1 MQQHTDSCGFARI
14 QAVAFAKKYGVHV
27 LRWVNPVRNCDDKRY
42 PVETIEAL
50 LPGAVQYFVLGAP
63 ANIIQNHNPVAT
75 GIVNGTRVLM
85 HSLVWH
91 NGYQWTP
98 PVDSKPGQIHD
109 VPRPGYLVV
118 VRSTDG
124 NVKSTFPQ
132 DKTRVQEL
140 IPLQLEPGEDH
151 VQGVKLLYKAFP
163 LDMGFAITYHK
174 VQGQTMRQVILF
186 LHERKTRQL
195 AKLQWESLYVAMTRV
210 KCGNDLRVCYRG
222 SHAQTSCIRGLQ
234 HLTKLKRPELY
245 DTWQAAYDKF
255 GYWDDREL
263 KKQAAKARHIL
274 RKTLSKV
281 TCLSRTSVSKLK
293 KWCGVLDLHVGTKA
307 GTTRRNKI
315 QYLEAL
321 TPIWVACKA
330 GTLQPD
336 GTLKPKDSKDPPA
349 TKGNASLTK
358 CKRQQYRDNNP
369 LNKLGRR
376 SHNFTK
382 DKSHKTNCD
391 RCSVPPPSRL
401 SRMEARHSQTE
412 LAQVRKY
419 RTFIQVQHRMLS
431 SLSMATRIYA
441 RNVTGVG
448 NLLLRDF
455 YQLAVKGL
463 YVNDT
468 VLRFMLQNSCP
479 SAHVPSYLTDMRFT
493 PRGFFDEQSTNFD
506 ENKNTAM
513 TWVQRIEAG
522 SVLML
527 PYNWP
532 VNHHWVAVFAWKEDG
547 KYHVQSRNSMYS
559 MYSRYRG
566 DVRILKHAQKFISQV
581 YTFSKHS
588 PLPNWNHQTAIVDR
602 PSFVTEQGRNECAF
616 NIVANGILAQTD
628 RCFTHTFNND
638 FVDNVRNRHILLAAD
653 YRQRTMCRHVV
664 YSSEMDRQNVNRT
677 FICNRKNRVR
687 PMFVRSRYFKQIEND
702 DKFIEARPDYPSYR
716 KYSVGDIIPFKE
728 RRSGKMCL
736 KYILAMRTYEEVRS
750 MLLTETVKACLPH
763 LDEGDIDL
771 AVEEYHNLPN
781 FKVNVQRYEGVR
793 AFELG
798 PLTND
803 THAQPSF

>member
-1 MQQHTDSCGFARI
+1 
-14 QAVAFAKKYGVHV
+14 
-27 LRWVNPVRNCDDKRY
+27 
-42 PVETIEAL
+42 
-50 LPGAVQYFVLGAP
+50 
-63 ANIIQNHNPVAT
+63 
-75 GIVNGTRVLM
+75 
-85 HSLVWH
+85 
-91 NGYQWTP
+91 
-98 PVDSKPGQIHD
+98 
-109 VPRPGYLVV
+109 
-118 VRSTDG
+118 
-124 NVKSTFPQ
+124 
-132 DKTRVQEL
+132 
-140 IPLQLEPGEDH
+140 
-151 VQGVKLLYKAFP
+151 
-163 LDMGFAITYHK
+163 
-174 VQGQTMRQVILF
+174 
-186 LHERKTRQL
+186 
-195 AKLQWESLYVAMTRV
+195 
-210 KCGNDLRVCYRG
+210 
-222 SHAQTSCIRGLQ
+222 
-234 HLTKLKRPELY
+234 
-245 DTWQAAYDKF
+245 
-255 GYWDDREL
+255 
-263 KKQAAKARHIL
+263 
-274 RKTLSKV
+274 
-281 TCLSRTSVSKLK
+281 
-293 KWCGVLDLHVGTKA
+293 
-307 GTTRRNKI
+307 
-315 QYLEAL
+315 
-321 TPIWVACKA
+321 
-330 GTLQPD
+330 
-336 GTLKPKDSKDPPA
+336 
-349 TKGNASLTK
+349 
-358 CKRQQYRDNNP
+358 
-369 LNKLGRR
+369 
-376 SHNFTK
+376 
-382 DKSHKTNCD
+382 
-391 RCSVPPPSRL
+391 
-401 SRMEARHSQTE
+401 MEARHSQTE

-419 RTFIQVQHRMLS
+419 RTFIEVQHRMLS

-559 MYSRYRG
+559 MYRG
-566 DVRILKHAQKFISQV
+566 DVRILKHAQRLISQV

-803 THAQPSF
+803 TQAQPSF